1 MLAKSRTCDKLQA
14 VQRSDSSS
22 GFRGGIYSTPN
33 FRMELAAFRGRGT
46 SALRFKFEQ
55 GLLCLQRAELA
66 TDCKQCKEATA
77 SRDFGVGFIPHRI
90 FGWNSPPLGG
100 EEHLHLDYR
109 TLHGFFQVY

>member
-1 MLAKSRTCDKLQA
+1 M
-14 VQRSDSSS
+14 QRA
-22 GFRGGIYSTPN
+22 
-33 FRMELAAFRGRGT
+33 ELATNYKQCKEATAPRDFGVGFIPHRIFGWNSPPLGGRGT

-77 SRDFGVGFIPHRI
+77 PRDFGVGFIPHRI